1 MNKKEFEK
9 QAREIV
15 SRNSDCIKCKK
26 ENESCIVS
34 GRIWNQDQ
42 RGKSFKTEANGRDW
56 RKTNPLAHYE
66 ILFSFWS

>member
-26 ENESCIVS
+26 
-34 GRIWNQDQ
+34 
-42 RGKSFKTEANGRDW
+42 
-56 RKTNPLAHYE
+56 RK
-66 ILFSFWS
+66 IL

>member
-26 ENESCIVS
+26 EKYCKKHNLNKNWIAWERNCDDLEVKD
-34 GRIWNQDQ
+34 N
-42 RGKSFKTEANGRDW
+42 K
-56 RKTNPLAHYE
+56 H
-66 ILFSFWS
+66 

>member
-1 MNKKEFEK
+1 MKVVLLAGGF
-9 QAREIV
+9 
-15 SRNSDCIKCKK
+15 
-26 ENESCIVS
+26 
-34 GRIWNQDQ
+34 GTRIE